1 MLPSGLEKLYWL
13 IRLYVCGHHDVETF
27 CREFEQT
34 YNVEIDRSKLSA
46 RERSAFAELFDKV
59 TRYSPFPR
67 DIDEYPG
74 YLGAEQIR
82 QAVASAQSALDCEPG
97 VAK

>member
-1 MLPSGLEKLYWL
+1 MLPTGSEKLHWL
-13 IRLYVCGHHDVETF
+13 IRLCVSGHHDVGTF

-34 YNVEIDRSKLSA
+34 CNFEIDRSKLSA
-46 RERSAFAELFDKV
+46 RERSVFAELFDKV

-82 QAVASAQSALDCEPG
+82 KAVAAAQSALDCEPG